1 MHMLKVLSMFIL
13 LVMLAVPAPAQ
24 AAESPPPII
33 DRSDPGVVCQDKAVP
48 NGIRPGSPV
57 LQRSVLDGYQKIMT
71 QYNLRPVDCFP
82 EGVEPFRVE
91 SPTELA
97 QLMAQFT
104 GSSASGTDLVGIAAF
119 NSPYCVAINSGLT
132 QVRVYADVDISN
144 GYVTRL
150 YGVRTVLAG
159 SPLGFSLSGPWGY
172 FTSRVP
178 SKSVSWLGG
187 ATLNTHI
194 LVQGMP
200 VIRAQSVRCSKTFWA
215 P

>member
-1 MHMLKVLSMFIL
+1 MHPSKVLLMFVL
-13 LVMLAVPAPAQ
+13 LMTLAVPALAQ

-33 DRSDPGVVCQDKAVP
+33 DRSDRGVVCQDQVAP
-48 NGIRPGSPV
+48 NGTRPNSPV
-57 LQRSVLDGYQKIMT
+57 LQRDGRDGYQKIMT

-104 GSSASGTDLVGIAAF
+104 GSSASGTDLAGITAF

>member
-1 MHMLKVLSMFIL
+1 MFVW
-13 LVMLAVPAPAQ
+13 LVMLAVPALAQ
-24 AAESPPPII
+24 AAESPPPIS
-33 DRSDPGVVCQDKAVP
+33 DRSDPGVVCQDKVVP
-48 NGIRPGSPV
+48 NGTRPNSPV
-57 LQRSVLDGYQKIMT
+57 LQRGVPDGYQKIMA
-71 QYNLRPVDCFP
+71 QYDLRAVDCFP
-82 EGVEPFRVE
+82 EGIEPFRVE

-97 QLMAQFT
+97 QLMQKIT
-104 GSSASGTDLVGIAAF
+104 GSSASGIDLEKVAAF

>member
-1 MHMLKVLSMFIL
+1 MHMLKVLSMFVL
-13 LVMLAVPAPAQ
+13 LVMLAVPALAQ

-33 DRSDPGVVCQDKAVP
+33 DRPDPGVVCQDKVVP
-48 NGIRPGSPV
+48 NGIRPSSLV
-57 LQRSVLDGYQKIMT
+57 LPSGVPDGYQKIMT
-71 QYNLRPVDCFP
+71 QYNLRPVDCLP
-82 EGVEPFRVE
+82 EGIEPFRVE

-104 GSSASGTDLVGIAAF
+104 GSSASGTDLAGITAF

-132 QVRVYADVDISN
+132 QVRAYADVDISN
-144 GYVTRL
+144 GYVTKL

-172 FTSRVP
+172 FTSRVS

-187 ATLNTHI
+187 ATLNAHI
-194 LVQGMP
+194 SYKGCLLYEH
-200 VIRAQSVRCSKTFWA
+200 RA
-215 P
+215 

>member
-1 MHMLKVLSMFIL
+1 MRMLKVLSMFIW
-13 LVMLAVPAPAQ
+13 LVMLALPALAQ

-33 DRSDPGVVCQDKAVP
+33 DRSDPGVVCQDKVTP
-48 NGIRPGSPV
+48 NGTRPNSPV
-57 LQRSVLDGYQKIMT
+57 LQRGVLDGYQKIMT
-71 QYNLRPVDCFP
+71 QYNLRPVDCIP
-82 EGVEPFRVE
+82 EGIEPFRVE

-97 QLMAQFT
+97 QLMEQLMGA
-104 GSSASGTDLVGIAAF
+104 SASGMDVAGVAAF
-119 NSPYCVAINSGLT
+119 NSPYCVAINSGFT
-132 QVRVYADVDISN
+132 QVRVYADVDITN
-144 GYVTRL
+144 GYVTKL

-159 SPLGFSLSGPWGY
+159 SPVGLSLSGLWGY

-178 SKSVSWLGG
+178 SKYVSWVGG

-194 LVQGMP
+194 LVQGTP